1 MILQRILAENV
12 LFLRKEM
19 GISQEKLAEICG
31 YHRTYIGAIER
42 GERNVTLS
50 TIEALSFAFGINPYQ
65 LLVPNKNE

>member
-50 TIEALSFAFGINPYQ
+50 TIESLSFAFGINPYQ
-65 LLVPNKNE
+65 LLVPNKNG